1 MPNDTSLPI
10 VPTVSSRKALIFLA
24 VSGIGL
30 LATQLLL
37 SRLSSEFVYG
47 RPFVERPIAT
57 LVLIKVAAGALFLAA
72 VWAARSM
79 TGGKAA
85 FAWVMVV
92 GLLLRFTMVFSTP
105 MLEDDF
111 YRYFWDGAVVA
122 HGFNPYTHSPGQV
135 MEASSSV
142 PEGLKQLAAESGH
155 VISRVNH
162 PNLRTIYPPL
172 TQLVFASAYFLG
184 PWSLVAWRLVLTCFD
199 FITLIL
205 LLLILRD
212 LRFSSLL
219 IVVYWWNPIVIKE
232 IFNAAHMDVLVIPF
246 VLVAVYLASRGRETW
261 GAGVMAL
268 AAAVKIWPV
277 VLVPAILSPSWKN
290 IRRLAISLS
299 IFILTCTIL
308 YAPVFLSDLGQ
319 SSGFTAY
326 GKEWEMNDALYMLV
340 LWGVEYGLWAF
351 SGDAGLKQII
361 TRCIVAVLLM
371 AWITWV
377 CRKRPEQPV
386 DYWDRSLLIVAG
398 VFLLSPTQFPWYYVW
413 MIPFLVIRPRY
424 ALLVLSAL
432 LPLYYLR
439 FYFQARDQVTL
450 FDNYLVWLEYLPVW
464 IMLLREWAVTRR
476 TLQCP

>member
-246 VLVAVYLASRGRETW
+246 VLARGFSCKPRTRNMGSGCHGTCRCCEDM
-261 GAGVMAL
+261 AGGPGPSDFVSLMEEY
-268 AAAVKIWPV
+268 PTPGN
-277 VLVPAILSPSWKN
+277 LV
-290 IRRLAISLS
+290 LS

-351 SGDAGLKQII
+351 SGDAGLKQFI

-439 FYFQARDQVTL
+439 FYFQARDK
-450 FDNYLVWLEYLPVW
+450 
-464 IMLLREWAVTRR
+464 
-476 TLQCP
+476 